1 VLIKNSKWQKISIYE
16 GEISMIK
23 AYPKTEPME
32 RALYKGLSVQRDIY
46 ESSAGAIITHKE
58 MDLLA
63 SLFSAYAVDFNEEQ
77 DGVLVEVQ
85 DMVDGL
91 LKSGEER
98 MNNLHQ
104 VLGAFDIDSIG
115 RISKPNSEKIDW
127 DAIEASDQHR

>member
-1 VLIKNSKWQKISIYE
+1 
-16 GEISMIK
+16 MIK